1 MFISILSLI
10 VSAGALFFTILIYQ
24 KRRTFE
30 NENHFFQY
38 KLEQY
43 GLLIGQVSGLLELL
57 HNNFHDLLYEVLDG
71 PDGDVLDEIHE
82 EIDKKMIEFRIML
95 HKGCAFI
102 PENIIDKLDEL
113 YDEIMETQTCLEKQL
128 IVSSELEA
136 AISRI
141 NPLTDNLE
149 NIINEM
155 RKDLG
160 IENIDTRLK
169 RRAV

>member
-1 MFISILSLI
+1 ML
-10 VSAGALFFTILIYQ
+10 FTILIYR

-57 HNNFHDLLYEVLDG
+57 HNNFHDLLYEVLDE
-71 PDGDVLDEIHE
+71 PDGDIIDEIQE
-82 EIDKKMIEFRIML
+82 EIDKKMMEFRIML

-102 PENIIDKLDEL
+102 PENIIEKLDEL
-113 YDEIMETQTCLEKQL
+113 YDAIMETQSCLEKQL
-128 IVSSELEA
+128 IVSSELES
-136 AISRI
+136 AINRI
-141 NPLTDNLE
+141 DPLTASLE
-149 NIINEM
+149 SIINEM